1 MARISEQTIEQVRIT
16 ADIYDIVSEYV
27 QLKKRGRNFFGLCPF
42 HDEKTPSFSVNQERQ
57 IYKCFGCDAGGG
69 TINFIMEVEQLEF
82 IDAIKHLA
90 DRYKIELNIE
100 NTDGK
105 SKDTRTQLIELHEK
119 TAHIYAKNLTTDEGK
134 KVQKHLEQRGLTPE
148 TITKFKLGYSL
159 KQVDSLLKQAR
170 SMEQNA
176 DAMRQSG
183 LFIDTERGYIDRF
196 RGRIMFSIAD
206 ASNKIIAFAGRV
218 FESDDPAKYVNS
230 PETPIYNKSRVLY
243 GLHASKQ
250 AIRKKN
256 HVIIVEGYL
265 DFLQLF
271 QSGIENCVAIS
282 GTAFTEQHALQL
294 KRYSNTVYIA
304 YDGDSAGK
312 AAAVRAGY
320 VLLQAGISP
329 FIINI
334 PDGLD
339 PDDWIK
345 KDGNGPFLQAVEN
358 SLSLL
363 QFHFEN
369 YSGNLEST
377 AGKSAFINDVLIEL
391 AQIKD
396 PIIRELH
403 ARTISE
409 LMKISITSVL
419 DALQTQLNQK
429 QNALRY
435 KKNNTKPL
443 MKQIEHK
450 SLVEE
455 DLIRLCFAKSAKIRK
470 YLYDNVNTNWL
481 NSNTINVIFDKIYIH
496 LFADS
501 APEAGL
507 IMDEL
512 SEKNHRNKLAEI
524 IIDLDKIDINMSS
537 AHDCVI
543 RLEESWIN
551 TQLKALRENLKNAE
565 NTNQDPTSIM
575 KKIDDLQ
582 KEKNKLSHPSSS
594 NEI

>member
-16 ADIYDIVSEYV
+16 ADIHDIVSEYV

-42 HDEKTPSFSVNQERQ
+42 HDEKTPSFSVNPERQ

-69 TINFIMEVEQLEF
+69 TINFIMEMEQLEF

-100 NTDGK
+100 NAGGK
-105 SKDTRTQLIELHEK
+105 SQDARTQLLELHEK

-134 KVQKHLEQRGLTPE
+134 KVQEHLEHRGLTPE

-170 SMEQNA
+170 SMDHKA
-176 DAMRQSG
+176 DVMRQSG

-250 AIRKKN
+250 TIRKKE

-265 DFLQLF
+265 DFLQLY

-294 KRYSNTVYIA
+294 KRYCNTVYIA

-312 AAAVRAGY
+312 AAAIRAGY

-345 KDGNGPFLQAVEN
+345 KDGNAPFLEALKN
-358 SLSLL
+358 SLNLL
-363 QFHFEN
+363 QFHFDN
-369 YSGNLEST
+369 YSGDLQST
-377 AGKSAFINDVLIEL
+377 AGKSSFINEVLLEL

-419 DALQTQLNQK
+419 EALQTHLNQK
-429 QNALRY
+429 QNAVRY
-435 KKNNTKPL
+435 KNNNAKSFI
-443 MKQIEHK
+443 KQTEHK

-455 DLIRLCFAKSAKIRK
+455 DLIRLCFADSAEIRK
-470 YLYDNVNTNWL
+470 YLYDSVNTNWL
-481 NSNTINVIFDKIYIH
+481 TSNTISIIFDKIYIH
-496 LFADS
+496 LFANNP
-501 APEAGL
+501 PEAGL

-512 SEKNHRNKLAEI
+512 VEKNHRNKLAEI
-524 IIDLDKIDINMSS
+524 IIDLDKIDINMDS
-537 AHDCVI
+537 AYDCI
-543 RLEESWIN
+543 KRLEESWIN
-551 TQLKALRENLKNAE
+551 AQLKVLRENLKNAE
-565 NTNQDPTSIM
+565 ASNQDPISIM
-575 KKIDDLQ
+575 KQIDTLQ